1 MFILYALVVGVL
13 VGFLVGG
20 RLSGLAR
27 LEFRWAPLILAG
39 LAVQLLLFADP
50 VAERI
55 GQFGPPIY
63 VASTLAVLA
72 GVVRNVHVAGMPLV
86 VAGAASNV
94 VAIAA
99 NGGFMPVSEAALR
112 ANGRTPATIYSNSRL
127 IEDPALA
134 PLTDIFA
141 MPAVDALRERLLGRR
156 SADRG
161 GHRVRDRERDAGRSP
176 RSRGRCR
183 RATPPFSVGRPV
195 PLGDVL
201 RCVPSVVS

>member
-1 MFILYALVVGVL
+1 MFILYALAVGVL
-13 VGFLVGG
+13 VGFLLGG

-27 LEFRWAPLILAG
+27 LQFRWAPLILAG

-63 VASTLAVLA
+63 VGSTLAVLA
-72 GVVRNVHVAGMPLV
+72 GVVRNVSVAGMPLV
-86 VAGAASNV
+86 VAGAASNI

-127 IEDPALA
+127 IEDPALE

-141 MPAVDALRERLLGRR
+141 MPAWMPLANV
-156 SADRG
+156 
-161 GHRVRDRERDAGRSP
+161 
-176 RSRGRCR
+176 
-183 RATPPFSVGRPV
+183 FSVGDLLIGAGIAYAIASAMRADRHVREAGAAEQLPRS
-195 PLGDVL
+195 P
-201 RCVPSVVS
+201 